1 MRKIA
6 SKQDKEKRARRNQF
20 IVGGVLIFI
29 MFGSVFGII
38 VNSFG
43 DKESV
48 VKDVTYN
55 GFEFVNQN
63 GFWISTIG
71 SFQFVFSNNPEEI
84 EFNESVNTSS
94 DIKPINSYSGKP
106 LYIYSENDNAKWE
119 IYRNLHPDSNQIV
132 QRMQDACLEE
142 CGDDLPIKTCED
154 NFIIIRE
161 SNNSRIIQ
169 ENNCV
174 FIDGKKENL
183 IKLVDKYLFKV
194 LGIE

>member
-6 SKQDKEKRARRNQF
+6 SKQDKEKRARKNQF

-29 MFGSVFGII
+29 MLGSVFGII
-38 VNSFG
+38 ADSFG
-43 DKESV
+43 KKESV
-48 VKDVTYN
+48 VKSVTYN

-63 GFWISTIG
+63 GFWVSTIG
-71 SFQFVFSNNPEEI
+71 SFQFVFNNNPEEI
-84 EFNESVNTSS
+84 EFNESVNMS
-94 DIKPINSYSGKP
+94 PNINPLNAYSGKP
-106 LYIYSENDNAKWE
+106 LYVSSEDDSAKWE

-132 QRMQDACLEE
+132 QRMQDACFDE
-142 CGDDLPIKTCED
+142 CEGDLPIKTCED

-161 SNNSRIIQ
+161 SNESKIIQ

>member
-43 DKESV
+43 EKEGV
-48 VKDVTYN
+48 IEGVTYN

-71 SFQFVFSNNPEEI
+71 NFQFVFSNNPEEM
-84 EFNESVNTSS
+84 EFNESVNISS
-94 DIKPINSYSGKP
+94 DINPLNYYSGKP
-106 LYIYSENDNAKWE
+106 LYVSSEDGDAKWE

-132 QRMQDACLEE
+132 QRMQDACFEE
-142 CGDDLPIKTCED
+142 CGEDLPIKTCED
-154 NFIIIRE
+154 NFIIIKE
-161 SNNSRIIQ
+161 SNESRVIQ
-169 ENNCV
+169 KNNCV
-174 FIDGKKENL
+174 FIDGKRENL